1 MRHIFLA
8 VALLALSITGS
19 SMEQSSS
26 IDSRANAE
34 HLKIGRFLYRTSMKE
49 KDLGTSEIT
58 ISKLGPDRF
67 MFTNRVSGAF
77 AQQWKALA
85 TATFV
90 PVSAKRTFGEG
101 DKLRPRFELNYREER
116 AIGWRLEKSTANKFE
131 VDVRVLPDTVDQRID
146 WAAAMSQVWFQDMS
160 SHSRFLIPL
169 LKSVM

>member
-1 MRHIFLA
+1 
-8 VALLALSITGS
+8 
-19 SMEQSSS
+19 MEQSSS

-34 HLKIGRFLYRTSMKE
+34 HLKIGRFLHRTSMKE

-90 PVSAKRTFGEG
+90 PVSAKLTFGEG
-101 DKLRPRFELNYREER
+101 VKLRPPIR
-116 AIGWRLEKSTANKFE
+116 ARLSRRARDRMATGK
-131 VDVRVLPDTVDQRID
+131 VDRQ
-146 WAAAMSQVWFQDMS
+146 
-160 SHSRFLIPL
+160 
-169 LKSVM
+169 

>member
-1 MRHIFLA
+1 
-8 VALLALSITGS
+8 
-19 SMEQSSS
+19 
-26 IDSRANAE
+26 
-34 HLKIGRFLYRTSMKE
+34 MKE

-101 DKLRPRFELNYREER
+101 DKLRPRFELNYREGR

-169 LKSVM
+169 PKSVR

>member
-1 MRHIFLA
+1 
-8 VALLALSITGS
+8 
-19 SMEQSSS
+19 
-26 IDSRANAE
+26 
-34 HLKIGRFLYRTSMKE
+34 MKE

-116 AIGWRLEKSTANKFE
+116 AIGWRLEKSTLECYPTPSIRESTGPPRCRKFG
-131 VDVRVLPDTVDQRID
+131 
-146 WAAAMSQVWFQDMS
+146 
-160 SHSRFLIPL
+160 SRT
-169 LKSVM
+169 